1 MAAFQCA
8 SQHCKSGIACKPRI
22 PPRSDTPTLF
32 SVPGSAWRDRTQI
45 TAWVSAREST
55 CVYAA
60 LDMHAIGSVSV
71 CYELE
76 KAYENKNSVRRVDVR
91 LLYTVCFRALIR
103 VLRSKGPGSQCG
115 HDDHVFTHRA
125 PDRRTGAAGSAG
137 EDRAQYGQRLMHTLA
152 QALGEAGCQGLS
164 VSNLKNFRQLTLA
177 YPGLDAINLGHRL
190 SLTMEGDRVAGLR
203 QTSGEFASNP
213 ENCHTPSDSVCSPFP
228 SLAHRAAE
236 QGLPWRDAPWLVR
249 LFTTL
254 TFPRGLVRPPC
265 VHD

>member
-1 MAAFQCA
+1 LCKLNGRFQCA

-137 EDRAQYGQRLMHTLA
+137 EGLMRFPLPWSHYVRLQGGQKCASGRFRAIGFRRGAEMKFPDLIAQISKNESPSHKYSSLTDRRRPCDHARLPACTLA
-152 QALGEAGCQGLS
+152 HTEAIGKR
-164 VSNLKNFRQLTLA
+164 VSSRSAARISHRQ
-177 YPGLDAINLGHRL
+177 PN
-190 SLTMEGDRVAGLR
+190 
-203 QTSGEFASNP
+203 
-213 ENCHTPSDSVCSPFP
+213 
-228 SLAHRAAE
+228 
-236 QGLPWRDAPWLVR
+236 
-249 LFTTL
+249 
-254 TFPRGLVRPPC
+254 
-265 VHD
+265 